1 MSENKSLSEIIN
13 FRIEKLNKIKES
25 KIKSF
30 PYNFKY
36 SCKIIE
42 LIKNQKDWTDKEF
55 KICGRIISMRKMG
68 KASFINFSI
77 SFKSIAI
84 FMFPYIFLANCYL
97 IKLSPQL
104 ILLSCHQ

>member
-25 KIKSF
+25 KVKSF

-42 LIKNQKDWTDKEF
+42 LILGFGEKQLLEIKN
-55 KICGRIISMRKMG
+55 
-68 KASFINFSI
+68 
-77 SFKSIAI
+77 
-84 FMFPYIFLANCYL
+84 
-97 IKLSPQL
+97 
-104 ILLSCHQ
+104 LLSIFNL

>member
-42 LIKNQKDWTDKEF
+42 LIKNQ
-55 KICGRIISMRKMG
+55 
-68 KASFINFSI
+68 
-77 SFKSIAI
+77 
-84 FMFPYIFLANCYL
+84 
-97 IKLSPQL
+97 
-104 ILLSCHQ
+104 